1 MSYTNIEEVK
11 RSSYSPRNV
20 HRTSSLGPSLI
31 FKGTLSGHE
40 DLTIHGQF
48 TGTIKLNN
56 HDLIVETE
64 GKVEAEIQAKNIII
78 RGEVKGNIVATGKV
92 FIDENAQMVGD
103 ISAARISIMEGA
115 QFKGRIKLT
124 S

>member
-11 RSSYSPRNV
+11 SSSYSPRTI

-48 TGTIKLNN
+48 SGNIKLYD

-64 GKVEAEIQAKNIII
+64 GKAEAEIQAKNIII